1 MLSLGTTRNIKS
13 LGALAMAAF
22 TDDQLRDIQGVG
34 IAGFKKNY
42 SHFMFVGFGDQ
53 VGARGFVGQIAPLV
67 GTAWEVGRFNEVFSE
82 IRHRNGEELLEATWV
97 GFGISSSGYAKLGVN
112 LDVDLPQGESYTAFK
127 AGMAAR
133 SAQIGDTRPGDQP
146 TAWLEAFRPGER
158 VDAVLIV
165 AADDP
170 DGLNKMLEELGDM
183 ISSTGCEIEY
193 QEAGGMLPEGKEHFG
208 FRDGGSQPAIA
219 GYNDL
224 PVQDEPP
231 AIAPGEFVLG
241 YPDQTGSTAQV
252 GDLWTNGSFLVYR
265 RLRQFV
271 FEFRQLLASG
281 IAGANPP
288 VAGDPFGSKLLGR
301 WPSGAPLELNPIA
314 DPGAGH
320 ESNAFGYAADP
331 DGLTVP
337 RFAHIRKANP
347 RDEVQPP
354 PPEDPA
360 HHRMIRR
367 GTPFGPQL
375 PANAAADDGANRGL
389 HFVSIVAALDRQ
401 FEFVQRQWLNDP
413 NFPNG
418 TFVGPA
424 QAYGPP
430 PQNIPADGVDPI
442 VGEHD
447 PGAEDTL
454 HQPGAVVQFPI
465 PTELVNVTAGEYF
478 VVPSISALQRLGQGA
493 TASTP
498 PIQPAVVA
506 PAAPDVQP
514 KAQAGT

>member
-1 MLSLGTTRNIKS
+1 MT
-13 LGALAMAAF
+13 AF
-22 TDDQLRDIQGVG
+22 TDDQLRDIQGIG

-53 VGARGFVGQIAPLV
+53 ASGRALIARVAPLV

-82 IRHRNGEELLEATWV
+82 IRHRNGEELLKATWV
-97 GFGISSSGYAKLGVN
+97 GFGISSSGYTKLGVN
-112 LDVDLPQGESYTAFK
+112 LDADLPLGEGNSAFK

-133 SAQIGDTRPGDQP
+133 SAQVGDSRPGDEP
-146 TAWLEAFRPGER
+146 AAWLEAFRPGER
-158 VDAVLIV
+158 VDAVLVV

-170 DGLNKMLEELGDM
+170 DDLNTMLERLGDM

-208 FRDGGSQPAIA
+208 YRDGGSQPAIA
-219 GYNDL
+219 GYDDP
-224 PVQDEPP
+224 PVPDEPP
-231 AIAPGEFVLG
+231 AVPPGEFVLG

-265 RLRQFV
+265 RLRQYV

-288 VAGDPFGSKLLGR
+288 VAGDPLGAKLLGR
-301 WPSGAPLELNPIA
+301 WPSGAPLELNPNA
-314 DPGAGH
+314 DPGSGH
-320 ESNAFGYAADP
+320 EVNAFGYAADA
-331 DGLTVP
+331 DGFTVP

-347 RDEVQPP
+347 RDETQPP
-354 PPEDPA
+354 PAEDPTR
-360 HHRMIRR
+360 HRMIRR

-375 PANAAADDGANRGL
+375 PANAAADDGASRGL
-389 HFVSIVAALDRQ
+389 HFVSIVSDLDRQ
-401 FEFVQRQWLNDP
+401 FEFIQRQWLNDP

-424 QAYGPP
+424 QGYGPP
-430 PQNIPADGVDPI
+430 PQNTPADGVDPI

-454 HQPGAVVQFPI
+454 HQPGAAVQFPI

-478 VVPSISALQRLGQGA
+478 VVPSIAALQRLGQGA

-506 PAAPDVQP
+506 PGAADAQP